1 MIIQLFRT
9 VPMALPGEMM
19 ISATCRTIERRQTGV
34 GIVLPTGANRRGF
47 TLLELL
53 LAITLMGLMLGLALP
68 RVGGV
73 RTAYSATESAKSLAN
88 SIRAARITAVK
99 TRTTVALMAVPGRRD
114 LLEERRFSV
123 RPWGGQD
130 PAGLT
135 FQFEESGVVWDAP
148 VARDH
153 QLAGELELVS
163 PGSGILFFPNG
174 TSSGGE
180 ILIRDENGKLQTHF
194 LVDALTGE
202 LFTQ

>member
-1 MIIQLFRT
+1 M
-9 VPMALPGEMM
+9 
-19 ISATCRTIERRQTGV
+19 CRTIERQQTGF
-34 GIVLPTGANRRGF
+34 GNSLPTGANRRGF

-53 LAITLMGLMLGLALP
+53 LAITLMGLMLGMALP

-73 RTAYSATESAKSLAN
+73 RSAYFATESAKSLAN

-99 TRTTVALMAVPGRRD
+99 YRTTVALMAVPGRRD

-130 PAGLT
+130 PAGLA
-135 FQFEESGVVWDAP
+135 FQFEESGTVWDAP
-148 VARDH
+148 VVRDH
-153 QLAGELELVS
+153 ELAGDLELVS
-163 PGSGILFFPNG
+163 SGDGILFFPNG

-180 ILIRDENGKLQTHF
+180 ILVRDEDGKIQTHF